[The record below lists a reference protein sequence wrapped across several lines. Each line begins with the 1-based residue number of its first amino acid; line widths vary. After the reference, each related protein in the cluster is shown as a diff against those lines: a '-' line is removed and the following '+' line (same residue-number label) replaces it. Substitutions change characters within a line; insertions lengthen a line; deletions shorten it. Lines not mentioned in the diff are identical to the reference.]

1 MLFFKTYQI
10 RRATFWECELF
21 LCAIVMAST
30 GCGNTT
36 NVSGIPNVTSV
47 ESANTSYY
55 PVTVQ
60 TFDTEGKSVE
70 MTFSKI
76 PKRVVADRVNTLA
89 VLLALG
95 QGDKVIATSAGES
108 PLSYARLK
116 EKYPEEIKKVQG
128 NYGFDLDLETVVSLQ
143 PDFIMGWKSSFAK
156 NRFRST
162 EWWNSQGV
170 NTYILGTSNHVIPQG
185 KIEDECQFILD
196 MGRIFHAEDKAN
208 GYVEEIHSE
217 ISRAQMYAKGKPPQL
232 AMMLE
237 VGGRNIFNYDD
248 GWIIGDMIRQ
258 MGGVMPVKARKLSS
272 EQLIEYDPDVIFVDY
287 FMEGQKA
294 NIQKFFDAPEY
305 NSLKA
310 VKNHRIYLI
319 PFDYMYAP
327 GINTIDSIRIVR
339 DGLYPDLAGT

>member
-1 MLFFKTYQI
+1 
-10 RRATFWECELF
+10 
-21 LCAIVMAST
+21 MAST

-217 ISRAQMYAKGKPPQL
+217 ISRAQMYAKGKPPRL

-327 GINTIDSIRIVR
+327 GINTIDGIRIVR